1 MKNDY
6 IDLIQPTPTLTSK
19 KCRFTAFIIRVLLQ
33 FSTVTMTLIAWILYD
48 YFIAGATL
56 LISFLIVGIVRSKMR
71 NSVIPLHQREY
82 TYSDDA
88 IAKWFCA
95 KELCIEE
102 TTTSSESLSHNVV
115 QKD

>member
-1 MKNDY
+1 MKNEY
-6 IDLIQPTPTLTSK
+6 IELIQPTPTLTSK
-19 KCRFTAFIIRVLLQ
+19 KCRFTAFTIRVLLQ
-33 FSTVTMTLIAWILYD
+33 FSTILATLIAWILYD

-71 NSVIPLHQREY
+71 NSAIPLHQREY
-82 TYSDDA
+82 AYSDDA
-88 IAKWFCA
+88 ISKWFSA

-102 TTTSSESLSHNVV
+102 AIASRESLSHNEV